1 MTTIIKASSK
11 VGKRYLCL
19 YEYSR
24 VYNVSGMYK
33 KPSSKKIAA
42 EVLCIDKMVAED
54 GWGYKILCASFQAF
68 TAAWEVAEG
77 LRVETACHSY
87 LIK

>member
-1 MTTIIKASSK
+1 MTTVIKANSK
-11 VGKRYLCL
+11 VGKRYLQL
-19 YEYSR
+19 YEYSY
-24 VYNVSGMYK
+24 VKSVKGIYK

-42 EVLCIDKMVAED
+42 EALCIDKMVAENGRD
-54 GWGYKILCASFQAF
+54 YKILCASFQAF